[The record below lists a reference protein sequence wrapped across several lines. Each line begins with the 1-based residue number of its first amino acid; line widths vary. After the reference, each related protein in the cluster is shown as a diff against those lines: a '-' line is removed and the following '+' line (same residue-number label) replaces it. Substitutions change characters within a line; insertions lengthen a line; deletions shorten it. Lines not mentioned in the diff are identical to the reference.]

1 MRSTG
6 LRRAAVT
13 VSLVLAIGGLVGCGD
28 DDSDVDAGGSSS
40 VVTSASPTPA
50 PVENAVAITG
60 VDYGYTLDKPA
71 VDSGLTKIEFINGGK
86 DAHMLVI
93 SQITPGKTFKD
104 AQAAL
109 VTQDEKDDEGI
120 FVETDDYPAGAPQI
134 LTPGA
139 RTTTYTDLKSGSYAL
154 ICFFPTPDGKAH
166 FAAGML
172 AEFTVNAAATTA
184 PAPVT
189 TAEATVVEGTITIPD
204 LSSGKAMLKVTNAGK
219 SAHDFT
225 VVSTPPGKT
234 FADIL
239 AVVDKYFQG
248 QGKVADIAGVFHG
261 GLTSLPAGTSGVL
274 ELDLPP
280 GTYYVICTEGEGDG
294 KEHFR
299 VGTEKV
305 EFKVA

>member
-1 MRSTG
+1 MTLG
-6 LRRAAVT
+6 
-13 VSLVLAIGGLVGCGD
+13 LVLAATSGLAACGD
-28 DDSDVDAGGSSS
+28 DKADVDTAASPSVSSP
-40 VVTSASPTPA
+40 SASAA
-50 PVENAVAITG
+50 PVENAVTITG

-71 VDSGLTKIEFINGGK
+71 VDSGTAKIAFVNGGK

-93 SQITPGKTFKD
+93 SQIAPGKTFKD

-109 VTQDEKDDEGI
+109 ATQDEKDDEGI
-120 FVETDDYPAGAPQI
+120 FVETDGYPAGAPQI

-139 RTTTYTDLKSGSYAL
+139 KTTTYTNLNAGSYAL
-154 ICFFPTPDGKAH
+154 ICFFPTPDGKPH

-172 AEFTVNAAATTA
+172 AEFTVNATATTA
-184 PAPVT
+184 PAPVA
-189 TAEATVVEGTITIPD
+189 TAEATVVEGKITIPD
-204 LSSGKAMLKVTNAGK
+204 LSSGKATLKVTNAGK

-234 FADIL
+234 FAEVL
-239 AVVDKYFQG
+239 AAVDKYFQG

-261 GLTSLPAGTSGVL
+261 GLTTLPAGTSGVL